1 MHRQPSFAP
10 EFPLG
15 LRRVDLKTSLIG
27 WGAYIALLTGYCC
40 LYDPIVTG
48 EPADVPGT
56 FFYVLREWAVWWF
69 LTPLA
74 LKALRQNEL
83 EQRRWRVSY
92 VQVGVA
98 ALLISVAFRVAVDLL
113 TEARGTAA
121 VVFIYMPRYLAVSI
135 VLVLFW
141 HFFLRQERPVRPQGT
156 RAAVGDDRHDRQS
169 SSEPAVDVH
178 AGEHAEAQTQTTESV
193 EPAYP
198 ASLLVNSGGDSWPLP
213 LERVDFITPAGK
225 NVEIRS
231 GNRDYVMRASMKE
244 LQDTLPPS
252 QFVRVHRSYIVNI
265 HEIDRV
271 SASRSGNDS
280 IVLRCGRR
288 INVGKKYRSQF
299 LDSVTRTLLSASDNS
314 Q

>member
-1 MHRQPSFAP
+1 MRRQPSFAP

-40 LYDPIVTG
+40 LYDPIVAG

-92 VQVGVA
+92 VQVGVG

-121 VVFIYMPRYLAVSI
+121 VIFIYTPRYLAVSI

-141 HFFLRQERPVRPQGT
+141 HFFLRQDRPARPQGT
-156 RAAVGDDRHDRQS
+156 RTAIGDDRHDRQS
-169 SSEPAVDVH
+169 SSEH
-178 AGEHAEAQTQTTESV
+178 AQAQTTESV
-193 EPAYP
+193 QPEYP

-213 LERVDFITPAGK
+213 LERVDFISPAGK

-299 LDSVTRTLLSASDNS
+299 LDSVTQTLLSASDNS